1 MTTYRV
7 PTVERAYQLARS
19 GEYTNVAELKAK
31 LKAESYGDA
40 DAQLAGP
47 FIRRQL
53 TKLCNEAV
61 SAKQPATPAD
71 APGSDARAT

>member
-19 GEYTNVAELKAK
+19 GDFANVAELKAR
-31 LKAESYGDA
+31 LKAEGYGDA

-53 TKLCNEAV
+53 TKLCAAAMLERTALREGADEAR
-61 SAKQPATPAD
+61 
-71 APGSDARAT
+71 PGG

>member
-19 GEYTNVAELKAK
+19 GEYSNVAELKGK

-53 TKLCNEAV
+53 TKLCGEAIV
-61 SAKQPATPAD
+61 ARRLASPVETSA
-71 APGSDARAT
+71 SDG

>member
-7 PTVERAYQLARS
+7 PTVERAYQLART
-19 GEYTNVAELKAK
+19 GEHTNVAELKAK
-31 LKAESYGDA
+31 LKSEGYGDA

-53 TKLCNEAV
+53 TKLCTEAIVERRIGGPTAVTV
-61 SAKQPATPAD
+61 SKA
-71 APGSDARAT
+71 

>member
-7 PTVERAYQLARS
+7 PTVERAYQLART
-19 GEYTNVAELKAK
+19 GEFANVAELRAK
-31 LKAESYGDA
+31 LKTESYGDA

-53 TKLCNEAV
+53 TKLCNAAALEHA
-61 SAKQPATPAD
+61 AAPAPAD
-71 APGSDARAT
+71 ASEG

>member
-19 GEYTNVAELKAK
+19 GQFANVAELKAR
-31 LKAESYGDA
+31 LKSESYGDA

-53 TKLCNEAV
+53 TKLCSEAV
-61 SAKQPATPAD
+61 TERRLATPAP
-71 APGSDARAT
+71 AASPEA